1 MKKIAAII
9 MILAFAVL
17 ALAGCQQIEFE
28 VGFVS
33 DGSVVHT
40 IKTNGSESIKLPQ
53 DPTKEGYV
61 FDGWYWDNGTWQRP
75 FTASSLLN
83 EPLKSNMSVYAKW
96 SPVQD
101 TTQSYTVTFN
111 TMGGNA
117 CDSQSILYNGL
128 VVKPADPSK
137 EGYIFAGWYK
147 EADYQTK
154 WDFTTDKITSEVTIY
169 AKWVSAID
177 FSACEILSIEGAE
190 INGKE
195 ITMQIPNSQSVVAIA
210 NIITVSPYATYV
222 VSNDISGNDQIA
234 SGTVT
239 PNVGENIYYILVTSN
254 DGSSKAQYTMK
265 ITREPNPN
273 NIVVTVL
280 VDGSATTYNIAR
292 GDAMDAPK
300 TPSKDGYNFVC
311 WLVDGEP
318 VSFPYTPSG
327 DVTLSA
333 KWELAIDL
341 NACEVLSFE
350 GATINGREITM
361 QIPFEQAAVAIPNI
375 IKVSPNATYIVSND
389 IYSNDEIISGTVTP
403 NEGENIYYI
412 LVISG
417 DSKNRAQYTLKI
429 TRELNPVITVTV
441 SVDGSKTTK
450 EVARGQA
457 MNEPEAPSKKG
468 YYFMN
473 WLINGEPVS
482 FPYTP
487 SENVTISANWVSE
500 DEAYLVEFS
509 VNSEESFNGGRK
521 SVVVPK
527 GEALYDILESLPT
540 ASKKDYKFKGWQ
552 DENGEKITVDTA
564 IKSNIVLY
572 PIWEKIEYCVDGTEN
587 HQWSDWEHKE
597 PTCTESGTKRRT
609 CLTCAHVEYDDGGE
623 PTGHTPSGAY
633 SFAIK
638 DGVPVKIFACKD
650 CNENVYV
657 AFKPITYESFEAP
670 VIDGDVWWGTQ
681 NVPNLINGNFE
692 EENTGSIGTSQHPIT
707 ITLEAK
713 ESVYVDIIVVSGQG
727 TGAHNVI
734 VTYEDGT
741 EVLLGIGNIG
751 TVKYYEV
758 YAKISK
764 ITFNMESPNY
774 DYIYEIAACTEIDHA
789 ENNHYFKETTTVE
802 NSTGAISLTKKC
814 VVCDVEETHTLTN
827 ITYNSFKTPVVEG
840 SVYGAGNALSLID
853 GVFPTS
859 LTGNG
864 VSPKGEG
871 EVSFTL
877 DAKKNVYIDYFLVYG
892 KGVCAYTVSVTYEDG
907 STQEIGSSSFGNFT
921 ISAFEIGANVKSI
934 ELLLLTPGQC
944 YDYVLELAACTIN

>member
-9 MILAFAVL
+9 MILAFVAL

-28 VGFVS
+28 VSFVS

-40 IKTNGSESIKLPQ
+40 IKTTGSESIKLPQ

-96 SPVQD
+96 TPEQD
-101 TTQSYTVTFN
+101 ATQSYTVAFN

-117 CDSQSILYNGL
+117 CDSQSVLFNGL
-128 VVKPADPSK
+128 VVKPSDPSK
-137 EGYIFAGWYK
+137 DGYIFAGWYK

-154 WDFTTDKITSEVTIY
+154 WDFTTDKITSDVTIY
-169 AKWVSAID
+169 AKWVSSID
-177 FSACEILSIEGAE
+177 FSACEILSVEGAE

-195 ITMQIPNSQSVVAIA
+195 ITMQIPNAQTVVAIS

-222 VSNDISGNDQIA
+222 VSNDIYGNDQIS

-239 PNVGENIYYILVTSN
+239 PNVGENTYYILVTSN

-273 NIVVTVL
+273 SVTVTVL
-280 VDGSATTYNIAR
+280 VDGNATTYNITLGEAIN
-292 GDAMDAPK
+292 APE

-311 WLVDGEP
+311 WLVDGAP
-318 VSFPYTPSG
+318 VSFPYTPST
-327 DVTLSA
+327 DVTLTA
-333 KWELAIDL
+333 KWELAIDQS
-341 NACEVLSFE
+341 ACEILSFE
-350 GATINGREITM
+350 GATVNGREITM

-403 NEGENIYYI
+403 NEGENVYYI

-450 EVARGQA
+450 EVARGEA

-473 WLINGEPVS
+473 WLLNGEPVS

-487 SENVTISANWVSE
+487 SENVTITANWVSE

-509 VNSEESFNGGRK
+509 VNSEESLNGARK
-521 SVVVPK
+521 SVVVLK
-527 GEALYDILESLPT
+527 GEALSAILESLPT
-540 ASKKDYKFKGWQ
+540 ASKNDYRFKGWQ
-552 DENGEKITVDTA
+552 DENGEKITLDTVV
-564 IKSNIVLY
+564 KSNIVLY
-572 PIWEKIEYCVDGTEN
+572 PVWERIVYCLDGTEK
-587 HQWSDWEHKE
+587 HQWGDWEHKE
-597 PTCTESGTKRRT
+597 PTCTEPGEKKRT

-633 SFAIK
+633 SFEMK
-638 DGVPVKIFACKD
+638 DGVPVKLFACKD
-650 CNENVYV
+650 CNKDIYV
-657 AFKPITYESFEAP
+657 AFKPITNESFEAP
-670 VIDGDVWWGTQ
+670 VIDG
-681 NVPNLINGNFE
+681 NVFGIANAPNLIDGNFE
-692 EENTGSIGTSQHPIT
+692 EENTGSVSANQSPIT

-713 ESVYVDIIVVSGQG
+713 EPVYVDIIVVSGQG
-727 TGAHNVI
+727 TRTHNVM

-741 EVLLGIGNIG
+741 EVPLGVGNIG

-764 ITFNMESPNY
+764 ITFNMESPGY
-774 DYIYEIAACTEIDHA
+774 DYIYEIAACAEIGHA
-789 ENNHYFKETTTVE
+789 ENNHYFKETATVD

-814 VVCDVEETHTLTN
+814 VVCDAEETQSLTN
-827 ITYNSFKTPVVEG
+827 ITYNSFQTPVVEG
-840 SVYGAGNALSLID
+840 SVYGAGNVLSLID

-859 LTGNG
+859 LAGNG
-864 VSPKGEG
+864 VTPMGQG
-871 EVSFTL
+871 EVSVTL
-877 DAKKNVYIDYFLVYG
+877 NAKNNVYVDYLLVYG
-892 KGVCAYTVSVTYEDG
+892 KGACTYTVSVTYEDG
-907 STQEIGSSSFGNFT
+907 STQVIGYSSFGNFT
-921 ISAFEIGANVKSI
+921 TSAFEIGANVKSI
-934 ELLLLTPGQC
+934 ELVMLSPGQGN
-944 YDYVLELAACTIN
+944 DFVLELAACTIN